1 MSPNPTT
8 ITNTPNTTTIS
19 NIQTDSKK
27 DSISSTIK
35 DCFNTVKKFILT
47 HKSSLAQ
54 GLGAASM
61 AFGGVVLSAMGC
73 APAGIPLLVVG
84 GLLFVVGTGSVIH
97 KKNIEGKTQGLTSK
111 EITYNI
117 IKKSLKNTFLGVSIG
132 GILALG
138 ISGAAAIP
146 FLASLRQKR
155 EDFNTVFADPVN
167 DLKSNRDA
175 LNDLTD
181 KAFNVQQEE
190 TTATNIPTAIKQ
202 PNSTNVATNGS
213 SSVDDNVDNND
224 DDDDLMPDLEPSDL
238 ELDRINQNLV
248 NEILNED

>member
-19 NIQTDSKK
+19 NIQTESKK
-27 DSISSTIK
+27 DSFSTTIK
-35 DCFNTVKKFILT
+35 DYFNKAKKFILT
-47 HKSSLAQ
+47 HKSALAQ
-54 GLGAASM
+54 GLGAASI

-73 APAGIPLLVVG
+73 APAGIPLLILG
-84 GLLFVVGTGSVIH
+84 GLLFVAGTGGVIH
-97 KKNIEGKTQGLTSK
+97 KKNVEGKAQGLTSK

-117 IKKSLKNTFLGVSIG
+117 VKTSLKNSFLGVVIG
-132 GILALG
+132 GILGFG

-146 FLASLRQKR
+146 FLADLRQKR
-155 EDFNTVFADPVN
+155 EDLDTVFVE
-167 DLKSNRDA
+167 LKDTRNA

-181 KAFNVQQEE
+181 KAFKIQQEE
-190 TTATNIPTAIKQ
+190 KTATNIPDTLKC
-202 PNSTNVATNGS
+202 PNSSNTATNDS
-213 SSVDDNVDNND
+213 SSIDNNIDNDEVIDDVDDTRI
-224 DDDDLMPDLEPSDL
+224 PDSGPSDL